1 MTRSES
7 ITRLAAALAMAQA
20 EMPVAVFD
28 ATNPFLKSK
37 YASLGS
43 VIQASR
49 PILAK
54 QNQRLILEGAR
65 LQQAPGEGDFAKGS
79 DRRRLQQ
86 GPHPVHQQATHL

>member
-1 MTRSES
+1 MTKSES
-7 ITRLAAALAMAQA
+7 ITNLATALARAQA

-54 QNQRLILEGAR
+54 
-65 LQQAPGEGDFAKGS
+65 
-79 DRRRLQQ
+79 
-86 GPHPVHQQATHL
+86 H